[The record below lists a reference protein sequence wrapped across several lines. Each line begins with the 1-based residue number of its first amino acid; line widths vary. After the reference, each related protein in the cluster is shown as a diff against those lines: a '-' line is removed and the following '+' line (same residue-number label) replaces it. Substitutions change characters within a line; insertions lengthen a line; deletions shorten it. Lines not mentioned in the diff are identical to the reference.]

1 MFKKYTYELNSS
13 KDIWTN
19 ETFDTIDECIED
31 AKNNYDLK
39 IGDKIYVGETESID
53 SCIDSIDYADRI
65 IGMIQ
70 EQVWDT
76 VGEVSEDYLNDI
88 TKEQEKQL
96 NDKLVEV
103 INTWLKETNNE
114 PKYYN
119 IISIQEVEII

>member
-96 NDKLVEV
+96 NDKLV
-103 INTWLKETNNE
+103 
-114 PKYYN
+114 
-119 IISIQEVEII
+119 